1 MKLPGLENSDLL
13 TTVRISG
20 VVNESVVDGLGIRT
34 TVFFQ
39 GCCHGCPGC
48 HNPETW
54 DLKGGVEVA
63 VADLIPRLKLN
74 PLVSGVTF
82 SGGEPFLQ
90 AGPAAVL
97 GNTIKQMGLNLW
109 VYTGFVWENLIN
121 NRELSFKELLEIADV
136 LIDGPFV
143 ENLQDGQLAFR
154 GSSNQRIIDVQASLK
169 TGKVVGFP
177 ATMDINS

>member
-1 MKLPGLENSDLL
+1 MKLMGFENQEGL

-34 TVFFQ
+34 AVFFQ

-54 DLKGGVEVA
+54 DLRGGVEVA
-63 VADLIPRLKLN
+63 VADLIPQLKLN

-97 GNTIKQMGLNLW
+97 GKIIKQMGLNLW
-109 VYTGFVWENLIN
+109 VYTGFTWEDLTNDQGLP
-121 NRELSFKELLEIADV
+121 FKELLEIADV

-143 ENLQDGQLAFR
+143 EKLQEGRLAFR

-169 TGKVVGFP
+169 TGKVVEFP
-177 ATMDINS
+177 ATVDINS